1 MFLMS
6 CYMVS
11 STNTVAYLSMLSR
24 PVMEFQNT
32 ARGHWNLYLLPVSEY
47 FMHTVCLSFFGTTI
61 TCDLKFSL
69 QNRRCENIPV
79 YGVIMTHVRIMRWRE
94 ESLEQWHSAA
104 AMILNFGAAQ
114 VGELSRGLG
123 TLTRR
128 KLELETN
135 LCEDQSFTITK
146 NAPSRAF
153 SWFKVPKDVMGCNG
167 MLTQRS

>member
-6 CYMVS
+6 CYHGFQHQHGR
-11 STNTVAYLSMLSR
+11 LSQYVKQASH
-24 PVMEFQNT
+24 
-32 ARGHWNLYLLPVSEY
+32 GISEY
-47 FMHTVCLSFFGTTI
+47 SQGPLEFISATRFWVFYAHCLPLIFW
-61 TCDLKFSL
+61 DHHHHLQFSL

-128 KLELETN
+128 KLELQTN

-153 SWFKVPKDVMGCNG
+153 SWFKAPKDVMGCNG